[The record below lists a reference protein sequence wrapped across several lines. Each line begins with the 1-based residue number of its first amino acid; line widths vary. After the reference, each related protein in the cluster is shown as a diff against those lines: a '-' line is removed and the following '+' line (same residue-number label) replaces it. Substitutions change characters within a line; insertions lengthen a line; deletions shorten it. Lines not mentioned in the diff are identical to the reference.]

1 MRSWSHRVWF
11 AAVPIFCSDAVMAA
25 SGAESMAMMS
35 GASRLLALLEI
46 PFLLF
51 CVVFAFLSAR
61 QLKGGVFRTGMM
73 LTAWG
78 FLVMGIGHLH
88 MQLETQFDYNLFQ
101 SLFGPVQGR
110 YAWFVAL
117 LGTWTLSGLGF
128 KHIYR
133 ASRGR

>member
-1 MRSWSHRVWF
+1 
-11 AAVPIFCSDAVMAA
+11 MAA

-61 QLKGGVFRTGMM
+61 QLKGGVFGTGMM

-88 MQLETQFDYNLFQ
+88 MQLET
-101 SLFGPVQGR
+101 QGR

>member
-11 AAVPIFCSDAVMAA
+11 AAVPIFCSDVVMAA

-61 QLKGGVFRTGMM
+61 QLKG
-73 LTAWG
+73 
-78 FLVMGIGHLH
+78 
-88 MQLETQFDYNLFQ
+88 
-101 SLFGPVQGR
+101 
-110 YAWFVAL
+110 
-117 LGTWTLSGLGF
+117 
-128 KHIYR
+128 
-133 ASRGR
+133 ASSAPA